1 MRKTR
6 PKLSDE
12 IADIILRRIM
22 DGEYSPGTKIPNEFE
37 LAEELNVGRGTVR
50 EAVKTLVSRNI
61 LVIKRGNGTYV
72 AEHPG
77 QVDDPLGFAF
87 SPDKFRLANEL
98 CEVRLILEP
107 EIAALAAERATVQ
120 DIKKIQ
126 KYCDEA
132 AKAIRTGLNHTDA
145 DIKFHRAIASASHN
159 QVMASVVPV
168 VQRGVSL
175 FIEIADQTQL
185 DMTIVTHQNILE
197 AIKNRDSE
205 AAREAMRVHLIE
217 NQQIFNRKSANMQKG
232 Q

>member
-132 AKAIRTGLNHTDA
+132 AEAIRTGLNHTDA
-145 DIKFHRAIASASHN
+145 DIKFHRAIACQSQSGDGQCSACCSKRCK
-159 QVMASVVPV
+159 P
-168 VQRGVSL
+168 

-197 AIKNRDSE
+197 AIKTETQR
-205 AAREAMRVHLIE
+205 RLMRQCVFI
-217 NQQIFNRKSANMQKG
+217 
-232 Q
+232 